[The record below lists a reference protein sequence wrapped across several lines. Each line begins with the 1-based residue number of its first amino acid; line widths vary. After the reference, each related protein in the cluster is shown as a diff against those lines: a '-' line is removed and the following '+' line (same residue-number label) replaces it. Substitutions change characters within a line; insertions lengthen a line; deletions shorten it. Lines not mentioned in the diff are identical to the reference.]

1 VSAAAV
7 APDLVRPVVAFRA
20 WRVVGERLM
29 SPNIPVR
36 WEGRTMHAE
45 CHPVQRRIM
54 RGAQGGWLA
63 EEHGSPHPD
72 CRCGVYAHH
81 VPGVRTWFG
90 EFDWVE
96 GIVTVW
102 GRIEAHADGLRAEHA
117 RIEALIR
124 RRELP
129 AAERIAAA
137 LGCAVIDR
145 DDVAAVADRY
155 GAPLPATMIP
165 SRSAP
170 AR

>member
-1 VSAAAV
+1 
-7 APDLVRPVVAFRA
+7 
-20 WRVVGERLM
+20 
-29 SPNIPVR
+29 
-36 WEGRTMHAE
+36 
-45 CHPVQRRIM
+45 
-54 RGAQGGWLA
+54 
-63 EEHGSPHPD
+63 
-72 CRCGVYAHH
+72 
-81 VPGVRTWFG
+81 
-90 EFDWVE
+90 
-96 GIVTVW
+96 VW